1 MSLEITIPT
10 HVDDHLVDGLNH
22 LLPQLSSSAPPLTT
36 EAVQAL
42 VDEPAVTIFVAS
54 DEGRIV
60 GSLTLVIFPIP
71 TGLRAWSEDVVVD
84 DAARG
89 LGAGR
94 ALTQAAIDES
104 GARGV
109 RSIDLTSRPSRVA
122 ANAMYVK
129 MGFVARE
136 TNVYRFTLDG

>member
-1 MSLEITIPT
+1 MSEPHLLRTEADGVLEIVFNRPDKFNAISFEMY
-10 HVDDHLVDGLNH
+10 DG
-22 LLPQLSSSAPPLTT
+22 
-36 EAVQAL
+36 
-42 VDEPAVTIFVAS
+42 
-54 DEGRIV
+54 
-60 GSLTLVIFPIP
+60 
-71 TGLRAWSEDVVVD
+71 
-84 DAARG
+84 
-89 LGAGR
+89 
-94 ALTQAAIDES
+94 LTQAAIDES